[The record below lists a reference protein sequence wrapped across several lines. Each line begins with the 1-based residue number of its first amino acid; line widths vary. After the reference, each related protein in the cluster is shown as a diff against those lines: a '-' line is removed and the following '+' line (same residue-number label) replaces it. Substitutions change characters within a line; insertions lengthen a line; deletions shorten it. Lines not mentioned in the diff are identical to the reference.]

1 MSVLV
6 KPDGSGVVRVVRIG
20 LDRWVVA
27 LCWAAVVSWSL
38 PCGQYRLTDNTG
50 APTDPDP
57 DPDPSKLGG
66 AIRTRVVGF
75 RNFPCLCMNPAPSKS
90 EGTCGSCS
98 PCHRTR
104 TKVLELR
111 LDLNERHSY
120 LGRACGTA
128 LQNAKLSNIPAHG
141 VGATH
146 HRIGESGPTS
156 VDAFV
161 WGPFSQRLASTTFRH
176 VQDAFPGCFRV
187 CGWHEEHGLACRQ
200 GGHMPLPGP
209 GSGAP
214 MLLPVQSSGSNEHPG
229 YAGDRAVGERLERR
243 FPGKP
248 VTKPAPMRDGRLEV
262 RLSHARPPLPSSPAV
277 TEVG

>member
-1 MSVLV
+1 M
-6 KPDGSGVVRVVRIG
+6 VRVVRTG
-20 LDRWVVA
+20 LYRWLVA
-27 LCWAAVVSWSL
+27 PCRAAVVRLST
-38 PCGQYRLTDNTG
+38 PRGQDRLTNNIG
-50 APTDPDP
+50 APTDPN
-57 DPDPSKLGG
+57 PSKLGG
-66 AIRTRVVGF
+66 AIRTRAVGF

-111 LDLNERHSY
+111 LDPNERHSY

-128 LQNAKLSNIPAHG
+128 LQNAKLSNMPAHG

-156 VDAFV
+156 VDASV
-161 WGPFSQRLASTTFRH
+161 WDPFSQRSAYITFRH
-176 VQDAFPGCFRV
+176 VQAAFPGCSRV

-209 GSGAP
+209 A
-214 MLLPVQSSGSNEHPG
+214 
-229 YAGDRAVGERLERR
+229 RAVGHPRCFRSNQVGR
-243 FPGKP
+243 MNIQDM
-248 VTKPAPMRDGRLEV
+248 PATVQSASDWKGG
-262 RLSHARPPLPSSPAV
+262 SQASQ
-277 TEVG
+277 